1 LLALAI
7 AAFFTVIS
15 GMIVDYKWGWAQG
28 VSIYLAILIIVS
40 ITSAN
45 DWIKDK
51 SFVKLQSELKNE
63 DIAVVRGKYG
73 ATQSVNVFSLVVGD
87 VIILETGC
95 RVPADCV
102 LVEGQDVTVDETYYK
117 QDNRRATRKLPATA
131 ENFDAN
137 PDCFLLS
144 NTLIASGSG
153 KAVVCAVGEKSRRGI
168 REEKLDTTS
177 KTPLQVKLQNLGGT
191 FTKWALI
198 AALVILV
205 AYLINFIIRVATM
218 SQYRTGSGILE
229 DLATMFT
236 LAITIVMVAVPEGL
250 PLAVVMSLAYSVLRM
265 NDDGVLVRNL
275 NAPEVMG
282 RVEEIITGKT
292 GTLTKGSKMRVT

>member
-1 LLALAI
+1 
-7 AAFFTVIS
+7 
-15 GMIVDYKWGWAQG
+15 
-28 VSIYLAILIIVS
+28 
-40 ITSAN
+40 
-45 DWIKDK
+45 
-51 SFVKLQSELKNE
+51 
-63 DIAVVRGKYG
+63 
-73 ATQSVNVFSLVVGD
+73 
-87 VIILETGC
+87 
-95 RVPADCV
+95 
-102 LVEGQDVTVDETYYK
+102 
-117 QDNRRATRKLPATA
+117 
-131 ENFDAN
+131 
-137 PDCFLLS
+137 
-144 NTLIASGSG
+144 
-153 KAVVCAVGEKSRRGI
+153 
-168 REEKLDTTS
+168 
-177 KTPLQVKLQNLGGT
+177 
-191 FTKWALI
+191 LI

-275 NAPEVMG
+275 NSPEVMG